1 MAWSTS
7 SWSFAEPASAA
18 HLAGAAARRTVRDRA
33 RPRHGGRRLTC
44 RRCRP
49 VLHAPAGRRRPT
61 SDPSWTPQHR
71 PASVVGAAAR
81 RTVQDRARP
90 SHGGRRLTCRRCRPV
105 LLWSCSIRAPRAA
118 TELPRQYGA
127 RASVFLCY
135 YPLLPFTESRGR
147 LAPFVEV
154 DGFITRRSIRRS
166 FRLPKPQNPL
176 PPFTESRG
184 RLATQADR

>member
-33 RPRHGGRRLTC
+33 RPSHGGRRLTQ

-127 RASVFLCY
+127 RASVKGFLCC

-147 LAPFVEV
+147 LE
-154 DGFITRRSIRRS
+154 GWRRDM
-166 FRLPKPQNPL
+166 PGA
-176 PPFTESRG
+176 TATARG
-184 RLATQADR
+184 GG

>member
-18 HLAGAAARRTVRDRA
+18 HLAGAAASRTVWNRA
-33 RPRHGGRRLTC
+33 RPRHGGRRLTQ

-81 RTVQDRARP
+81 RTVRDRARP
-90 SHGGRRLTCRRCRPV
+90 RHGGRRLTCRRCRPV
-105 LLWSCSIRAPRAA
+105 LLLVLRASAPPSGDRAAAPIRRDPRNRLLPRASGNSSRPLIIPGLAPRHAWSDGDGAA
-118 TELPRQYGA
+118 AGTVVVGGVKGDSNDPH
-127 RASVFLCY
+127 
-135 YPLLPFTESRGR
+135 
-147 LAPFVEV
+147 
-154 DGFITRRSIRRS
+154 
-166 FRLPKPQNPL
+166 
-176 PPFTESRG
+176 
-184 RLATQADR
+184 